1 MCDGDILEGDV
12 ELGSTAEEILTD
24 AVRDGFTLG
33 NEFGGIK
40 LGDNSLED
48 FVSDR
53 GKDTLIVILTEVLD
67 MDSKRMRL
75 GEGQEAK
82 LPGKSWGGP

>member
-12 ELGSTAEEILTD
+12 ELGSTAEEVLAD

-67 MDSKRMRL
+67 IDSKRMRL
-75 GEGQEAK
+75 GKRQ
-82 LPGKSWGGP
+82 